1 MSRTSTTRSAAGTG
15 KPLVIVESP
24 AKART
29 IAAML
34 GGDFVV
40 ESSVGHIRDLPRR
53 ADEVPAAYKGEGW
66 ARLGVDVDN
75 GFKPLYVVAAEKR
88 DVVRRLTQ
96 LVRDAS
102 EVYLATDEDR
112 EGESIAWH
120 LAEVLSPQVPVKRMV
135 FHEITPAAIHR
146 AVEEWRD
153 LDRRLVDAQE
163 ARRILDRLYGYE
175 VSPVLWK
182 KVMPRLSAGR
192 VQSVATRMVVERE
205 RARMRFRSAEWW
217 DIEATVDPGSGS
229 PTFAAT
235 LVAVDSTTVATG
247 RDFGEDGS
255 LAAKGP
261 VTVLGEADATAL
273 AGGLTGRPLTVR
285 SVTERPL
292 RRSPAPPFMTSTL
305 QQEAGRK
312 LRFGA
317 QRTMQV
323 AQRLYEQGWITYM
336 RTDSTTLSDEA
347 LAAARS
353 QAAELYGA
361 DHVPDKPRRYE
372 RKVKNAQEAHEAIRP
387 AGEVFRSPEAA
398 AAALSGD
405 ELRLYDLIWKRTVA
419 SQMADAT
426 GTTAQLRLAGTP
438 EAGRPEVELAASG
451 TVITFPGFLRA
462 YVEGSDDPD
471 GDLAEREVRLPPL
484 AEGDVVTAR
493 SVEARSHAT
502 QPPARFTEASLVK
515 ALEELG
521 VGRPSTYASIIGT
534 VQDRGYVWKKGSAL
548 VPSFTAFAVV
558 GLLERYFGNLVDY
571 GFTAAMEDDL
581 DGIASGARQSL
592 PWLTRFYFGE
602 GGAGGLPSGNGGA
615 PVDAAPEAG
624 DGGAGGPSGADSSA
638 AGSGGGQPPAGEGP
652 ALGLKRVVADHLG
665 DIDAREI
672 NSIPIGT
679 DGEGRTIVVRVGRY
693 GPYLQRDE
701 DRASIPE
708 DLAPDELTVERAT
721 AMLEAPSGDRV
732 LGRDPAS
739 DLPVLVRAGRFGPYV
754 QLGEAAEGGDKPR
767 TASLF
772 QSMTPDALTLDQAL
786 ELLRLPRTV
795 GSDPESGEEI
805 VALNGRFGPY
815 LKRGTD
821 TRSLASE
828 EQLLTVTV
836 EEALALFA
844 QPKAR
849 RGRAAA
855 APLRE
860 LGPDP
865 VSGGLIVL
873 REGRFGPYVTD
884 GTTNA
889 SLRRGDDPEQITPER
904 AAELIADRR
913 AAGPPARRGRAAK
926 TGGTAKAAATKKAAG
941 TKKAAATKKAAGTKK
956 AAATKKAA
964 GTGAA
969 AASEATGSSPGPAGT

>member
-1 MSRTSTTRSAAGTG
+1 MPRSSTTRAAGSG

-53 ADEVPAAYKGEGW
+53 ADEVPAAYKGEAW

-75 GFKPLYVVAAEKR
+75 GFKPLYVVAPEKK
-88 DVVRRLTQ
+88 DVVRRLSQ
-96 LVRDAS
+96 LVREAS

-120 LAEVLSPQVPVKRMV
+120 LAEVLSPQVPIKRMV

-146 AVEEWRD
+146 AVEEWRE

-205 RARMRFRSAEWW
+205 RARMRFRSATWW
-217 DIEATVDPGSGS
+217 DLEATVDPGGGS
-229 PTFAAT
+229 AAFAAT
-235 LVAVDSTTVATG
+235 LVAVDGTPLATG
-247 RDFGEDGS
+247 RDFGEDGT
-255 LAAKGP
+255 LGAKGP
-261 VTVLGEADATAL
+261 VTLLGEAEATAL
-273 AGGLTGRPLTVR
+273 ASGLTGRPLTVR

-347 LAAARS
+347 LAAARA

-361 DHVPDKPRRYE
+361 DHVPDRPRRYE

-387 AGEVFRSPEAA
+387 AGETFRSPEAA
-398 AAALSGD
+398 AAVLSGD
-405 ELRLYDLIWKRTVA
+405 ELRLYELIWKRTVA

-426 GTTAQLRLAGTP
+426 GTTAQLRLVGVP
-438 EAGRPEVELAASG
+438 EAGRPEAELSASG

-462 YVEGSDDPD
+462 YVEGSDDPE
-471 GDLAEREVRLPPL
+471 GDLADREVRLPQL
-484 AEGDVVTAR
+484 AEGDVVTAQA
-493 SVEARSHAT
+493 VEARAHAT

-558 GLLERYFGNLVDY
+558 GLLERYFGALVDY
-571 GFTAAMEDDL
+571 GFTAAMEDEL
-581 DGIASGARQSL
+581 DGIASGAQQAL
-592 PWLTRFYFGE
+592 PWLTRFYFGGE
-602 GGAGGLPSGNGGA
+602 RAAGGDGAGG
-615 PVDAAPEAG
+615 D
-624 DGGAGGPSGADSSA
+624 GAGTGP
-638 AGSGGGQPPAGEGP
+638 GGPGGRT
-652 ALGLKRVVADHLG
+652 ALGLKQVVAEHLG
-665 DIDAREI
+665 DIDAREV

-679 DGEGRTIVVRVGRY
+679 DAQGRAVVARVGRY
-693 GPYLQRDE
+693 GPYLQRGD
-701 DRASIPE
+701 DRASIPD
-708 DLAPDELTVERAT
+708 DLPPDELTVERAT
-721 AMLEAPSGDRV
+721 ELLDAPSGDRT
-732 LGRDPAS
+732 LGEDPGTG
-739 DLPVLVRAGRFGPYV
+739 LPVLVRAGRFGPYV
-754 QLGEAAEGGDKPR
+754 QLGEAVEGGEKPR

-772 QSMTPDALTLDQAL
+772 RSMAPDTVTLDQAL

-795 GSDPESGEEI
+795 GTDPDTGQEI

-815 LKRGTD
+815 LKRGSD
-821 TRSLASE
+821 TRSLATE
-828 EQLLTVTV
+828 EQLLTVTM

-844 QPKAR
+844 QPKTR

-865 VSGGLIVL
+865 VTGGPIVL
-873 REGRFGPYVTD
+873 RDGRFGPYVTD

-889 SLRRGDDPEQITPER
+889 SLRRGDDPETITPER
-904 AAELIADRR
+904 AAELLADRR
-913 AAGPPARRGRAAK
+913 AAGPPAKRGRPS
-926 TGGTAKAAATKKAAG
+926 GKAAAKKAGATKAAGTKKAPAKKAAG
-941 TKKAAATKKAAGTKK
+941 TKKAATKKAAGAKKAAGTKQ
-956 AAATKKAA
+956 AATKKAA
-964 GTGAA
+964 AATDAAGATAPVPGATGA
-969 AASEATGSSPGPAGT
+969 